1 MEHFGASRFSIA
13 FNTLHKLPNAL
24 SKGAICSVRST
35 PLALGS
41 VESRQANRRVK
52 SNQNTELG
60 KEKSGQNTLRCLASL
75 FASLPVSTFLQLHNV
90 HSILPL

>member
-1 MEHFGASRFSIA
+1 MEHFGAPRFSIA

-41 VESRQANRRVK
+41 VESRQANRRVE
-52 SNQNTELG
+52 SNQNTEPWEKRSRG
-60 KEKSGQNTLRCLASL
+60 KTP
-75 FASLPVSTFLQLHNV
+75 FAVLPRHC
-90 HSILPL
+90 HSDL